1 MNDIFDMLEED
12 DLTTDLQLLSDVC
25 GIEIVKQIIKDLNG
39 LNFYIPKITHLETL
53 VMRYAKLN
61 KHKPIKII
69 AKELGISEPHLKNL
83 LKKYT

>member
-1 MNDIFDMLEED
+1 MNDIYDLLEED

-39 LNFYIPKITHLETL
+39 LNFYIPKITHLEPL
-53 VMRYAKLN
+53 VLRYAKL
-61 KHKPIKII
+61 HRDKPLKVI

-83 LKKYT
+83 LKK